1 MANIKISALPTTGVS
16 TTNDFFV
23 IDDATLTTTS
33 KIQLKDFVGLIKGSG
48 TDSMVSAP
56 FLTSGFPA
64 TGTGNQSITL
74 GFGASGTST
83 NGIAIGRGAEATS
96 PNAIAIGTEAF
107 NGNRDGTRDR
117 YIAIG
122 FQARA
127 VSDTFALGTR
137 ASAAGSDV
145 IALGRDS
152 QGTGNGQISIGADAK
167 GDGTNLISLGK
178 DNGGSNINMNNS
190 IMIGSGIRLAD
201 NVERAIAIGREA
213 ETTGTGAI
221 NISSSSYRVN
231 SPHSINIGG
240 TGNTY
245 ASGSRNIGIGNI
257 RIGGFN
263 DLIDNTPGLF
273 NTFIGGK
280 NNTINSA
287 GGIGQNN
294 VFLGMSG
301 RTLQTGDLINNQTH
315 VENLR
320 VFGAIRQNFTSFT
333 TSGSVVVDVATM
345 GYVEVITTSGET
357 YDISVSPSPN
367 EIGDTVTF
375 FITFQSGATV
385 NFNVVGTTTFRFNP
399 AFGTPVF
406 SAATTSRSILVFNTW
421 DGNDLWE
428 VSRSMNM
435 V

>member
-23 IDDATLTTTS
+23 IDDAALTTTS

-64 TGTGNQSITL
+64 TGTGDSSITL

-96 PNAIAIGTEAF
+96 PNAIAIGTEAY
-107 NGNRDGTRDR
+107 NGNRDGGRDR

-190 IMIGSGIRLAD
+190 IMIGSGIRIAD
-201 NVERAIAIGREA
+201 NVERSIVI
-213 ETTGTGAI
+213 GTGRSLRAPD
-221 NISSSSYRVN
+221 SD
-231 SPHSINIGG
+231 SILIGG
-240 TGNTY
+240 SGSTYAGGSVGLGNGNIKIGGFDDNFLFTPQRGNVFIGGSGNTY
-245 ASGSRNIGIGNI
+245 
-257 RIGGFN
+257 
-263 DLIDNTPGLF
+263 NTNAALGL
-273 NTFIGGK
+273 
-280 NNTINSA
+280 
-287 GGIGQNN
+287 NN
-294 VFLGMSG
+294 VSLGLSG
-301 RTLQTGDLINNQTH
+301 RTTPALTNHTL
-315 VENLR
+315 VENLYT
-320 VFGAIRQNFTSFT
+320 FGNHTFETLAFTQ
-333 TSGSVVVDVATM
+333 SGNCIFNPSRNHKVNVTAT
-345 GYVEVITTSGET
+345 GGT
-357 YDISVSPSPN
+357 YDITSNVNPVGPGQQVVFYI
-367 EIGDTVTF
+367 EYF
-375 FITFQSGATV
+375 SGATV
-385 NFNVVGTTTFRFNP
+385 NFTDGTGFINWRWNKDIY
-399 AFGTPVF
+399 AGAAPVF
-406 SAATTSRSILVFNTW
+406 SASTSGTPSYSIITVSTW
-421 DGNDLWE
+421 DNDDYWE

-435 V
+435 E